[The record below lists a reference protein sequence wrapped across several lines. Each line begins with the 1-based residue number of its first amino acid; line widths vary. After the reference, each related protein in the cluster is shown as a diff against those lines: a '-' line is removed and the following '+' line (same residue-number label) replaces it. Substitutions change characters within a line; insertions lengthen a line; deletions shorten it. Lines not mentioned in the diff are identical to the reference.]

1 MTALVQRD
9 NSIARAI
16 TSSISAS
23 SQTAEKDIP
32 KRYKDY
38 FRLSRRTLESARRIL
53 IFFFTPPPSP
63 FLFFLRASLR
73 ESPRGLMGND

>member
-16 TSSISAS
+16 TSGISAS
-23 SQTAEKDIP
+23 SQAAEKDIP

-53 IFFFTPPPSP
+53 IFFSRLPHPSSSSSA
-63 FLFFLRASLR
+63 LRSANRL
-73 ESPRGLMGND
+73 ED